1 MALMFVFKRYETPS
15 QKSAKN
21 TNIDQNSNPTKT
33 STKLFDVKESPRKLF
48 IILFSIILS
57 TINASVV
64 TVYNFGPTFYQYIT
78 IKLSASKSAEMM
90 SAMALS
96 YTISRGISTF
106 IAIKIKPQNMIA
118 YHLLILLIAETI
130 LFFGQSSL
138 TLLWIG
144 TLIIGFGLGPLF
156 AAIFAFIGNYIE
168 MTDRIGTIFLL
179 SSASI
184 YLFLPFILGT
194 FIEKYSIVFL
204 LSIAINLIIST
215 FVFALIVYVIRKTKK
230 NNMNYIYNKI

>member
-21 TNIDQNSNPTKT
+21 TNVDQNSNPTKT
-33 STKLFDVKESPRKLF
+33 STKLFDEKESPRKLF

-57 TINASVV
+57 TFNAAEV
-64 TVYNFGPTFYQYIT
+64 TFYNFGPTFYQYIP

-96 YTISRGISTF
+96 FTISRGINFF
-106 IAIKIKPQNMIA
+106 IAIKIRPQHMIA
-118 YHLLILLIAETI
+118 YHLLIILIANTI
-130 LFFGQSSL
+130 LYFGQNSL

-144 TLIIGFGLGPLF
+144 TIIIGYGLGPLY
-156 AAIFAFIGNYIE
+156 AAIFALIGHYIDV
-168 MTDRIGTIFLL
+168 TDRIGTIFIF
-179 SSASI
+179 SSGSI

-194 FIEKYSIVFL
+194 FIEKHSIVFV
-204 LSIAINLIIST
+204 LSLAINLIIST
-215 FVFALIVYVIRKTKK
+215 FVFALIVYTIRKTKK
-230 NNMNYIYNKI
+230 SKKNYIH

>member
-15 QKSAKN
+15 QISAKN

-33 STKLFDVKESPRKLF
+33 STKLFDERESPRKLF
-48 IILFSIILS
+48 IILLCVLLS
-57 TINASVV
+57 TLRATEV
-64 TVYNFGPTFYQYIT
+64 TCFQFGPTFYQYIP

-96 YTISRGISTF
+96 FTISRGISTF

-144 TLIIGFGLGPLF
+144 TLITGFGLGPLF

-168 MTDRIGTIFLL
+168 MTDRIGTIFLV
-179 SSASI
+179 SSFSI

-194 FIEKYSIVFL
+194 FIEKHSIVFIL
-204 LSIAINLIIST
+204 CSGINLIISI
-215 FVFALIVYVIRKTKK
+215 FVFALIVYTIRKTKK
-230 NNMNYIYNKI
+230 SNKNYIH